1 MKMKLL
7 IPIAFKNHDLAED
20 GAETVLAGDVGGTK
34 ANMMLCKITTEGI
47 ETIKEERFASK
58 DHESFAEILS
68 QFLEGQPKP
77 QKLCL
82 SVAGPVLD
90 GKVKFTNLSWQID
103 SAEISQNLGNI
114 PVTILND
121 LEATAYGLAALKPEE
136 LHLLHKGSNET
147 KGNAAILAAGTGL
160 GEAGLFFDGK
170 SFHPFA
176 TEGGHSDFA
185 PRNEQD
191 IKLLAYLQQR
201 HQHVSW
207 ERLLSGMGIVTIWQF
222 FRDVLKKE
230 SPDWLVKQMDETDP
244 AAVIS
249 KAALEKT
256 CDVCVEVIALFN
268 HYLAIEAVNLVLKIK
283 ATGGLFLAGGIAP
296 KLLPLLDPTIWEE
309 VFEASGRM
317 RQLMAQVTVN
327 VMLNEKA
334 PLLGAAYYAGGNM

>member
-7 IPIAFKNHDLAED
+7 IPIALKNYDLSED
-20 GAETVLAGDVGGTK
+20 ADQIVLAGDVGGTK
-34 ANMMLCKITTEGI
+34 ANMMLCRLTPDGI

-58 DHESFAEILS
+58 DHESFTEILS
-68 QFLEGQPKP
+68 QFLADQPKP

-90 GKVKFTNLSWQID
+90 GKVKFTNLSWEID
-103 SAEISQNLGNI
+103 IAEISEKLGGI
-114 PVTILND
+114 PVALLND

-136 LHLLHKGSNET
+136 LHLLHKGSEET

-170 SFHPFA
+170 NYHPFA

-191 IKLLAYLQQR
+191 IKLLAYLQKR

-207 ERLLSGMGIVTIWQF
+207 ERLLSGAGIITIWQF
-222 FRDVLKKE
+222 FRDELKKE
-230 SPDWLVKQMDETDP
+230 SPDWLIKQMVETDP

-256 CDVCVEVIALFN
+256 CPVCEEVIALFN
-268 HYLAIEAVNLVLKIK
+268 KYLAIEAVNLVLKLK
-283 ATGGLFLAGGIAP
+283 ATGGLYLAGGIAP
-296 KLLPLLDPTIWEE
+296 KLLPLLDPAVWEA
-309 VFEASGRM
+309 VFEGSGRM
-317 RQLMAQVTVN
+317 RQLMAEVTVN